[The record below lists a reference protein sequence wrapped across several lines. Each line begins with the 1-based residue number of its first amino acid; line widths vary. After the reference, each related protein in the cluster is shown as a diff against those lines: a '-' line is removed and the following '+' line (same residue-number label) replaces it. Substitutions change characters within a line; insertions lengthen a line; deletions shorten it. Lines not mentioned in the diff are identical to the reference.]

1 MLKDTDILANLHR
14 ILQDVFGWK
23 NVGYSTFI
31 LRTGLKVY
39 DNILIEAQ
47 NSLQID
53 DEIAFEKE
61 YETMMKEENKEEMSE
76 NDFDEDH
83 IQLRDILSFSPYQKK
98 MSYQFDFGGKCIH
111 EIILEK
117 IIQIDPNRK
126 YPVCIGGA
134 AGGTT

>member
-1 MLKDTDILANLHR
+1 
-14 ILQDVFGWK
+14 
-23 NVGYSTFI
+23 
-31 LRTGLKVY
+31 
-39 DNILIEAQ
+39 
-47 NSLQID
+47 
-53 DEIAFEKE
+53 
-61 YETMMKEENKEEMSE
+61 MMKEENKEEMSE

-98 MSYQFDFGGKCIH
+98 ISYQFDFGGKCLH

-126 YPVCIGGA
+126 YPVCIGR